1 MSISKREKRAKK
13 ALLQK
18 LVSGTN
24 MYENVWCQSQRLNC
38 QSSFKMFMASILKKM
53 SCFDQKYVNGIK
65 KKKSLNQL

>member
-38 QSSFKMFMASILKKM
+38 QSSIKMFMASLLKNL
-53 SCFDQKYVNGIK
+53 SCI
-65 KKKSLNQL
+65 